1 MVVNKVHYARD
12 EKAFLP
18 HGSAVRVGPVN
29 FYFLLP
35 PEPGQEV
42 GAPIIPI
49 SSSDDEDNGSE
60 AGAGGSDDEGG
71 TAACPSAAGTG
82 TTSRAPAGPRP
93 RRGAPALGGPRR
105 GGGGMGKV
113 TYSDLVFKAFASAEL
128 RETARALGLT
138 SADVTAWIIQKRVV
152 V

>member
-1 MVVNKVHYARD
+1 MNKVHYARD

-35 PEPGQEV
+35 PEPGQEA

-71 TAACPSAAGTG
+71 DGRLPLGGGDRDDEQSAGGSSAA
-82 TTSRAPAGPRP
+82 AGRP
-93 RRGAPALGGPRR
+93 SVGRPST